1 MALTLAFV
9 PESPPW
15 LISTGRTEEA
25 KANMCKIFDVPAYT
39 PAVENEID
47 SLLQSKEKSRKDS
60 ADFQDLGGS
69 RVSQISKNINYFMR
83 PTCIKPF
90 MLILA
95 YFFFQQFSGVFVI
108 VFYAVDIVKEVGVT
122 IDPYVAIVLIAFARM
137 VSAIIVSF
145 LSKRSEVS
153 LKIV

>member
-1 MALTLAFV
+1 MALTLAFI

-15 LISTGRTEEA
+15 LISIGKYEEA
-25 KANMCKIFDVPAYT
+25 KSNMCKIFDVPTYT
-39 PAVENEID
+39 PAVESEIE
-47 SLLQSKEKSRKDS
+47 SLLHSSEKSRKNS
-60 ADFQDLGGS
+60 ADFEDIGGS
-69 RVSQISKNINYFMR
+69 SVSHISRNINYFMK

-90 MLILA
+90 LLILA

-122 IDPYVAIVLIAFARM
+122 TDPYVAIVLIAFARM

-145 LSKRSEVS
+145 LSKR
-153 LKIV
+153 